1 MRVGLPST
9 CGCVGVGSPS
19 GGAASARLRLE
30 VGLRRRGFSWSCVP
44 RGPRPGGWRA
54 CWSGVSGCGL
64 HSGWTQGSA
73 FLRPIGGSATFGAL
87 YRWHIHRRRG
97 QACQCFSLLVDRAT
111 RREKGS
117 AHPNAKGTQDSSFAR
132 LRSNASALVT
142 GSRRKRRSL
151 GASRT
156 NADPCVPRDPQPECP
171 TRRCCQPPGRGP
183 FGDHTQRQPRQRTS
197 KVTTPAAAHQH
208 DETTC
213 GSAPTTPRPPL
224 IPTHA
229 VRMLVRP
236 VSELDHAPWEGET
249 VEVPF
254 TRLVVDD

>member
-1 MRVGLPST
+1 MGLRPRGFDSRW
-9 CGCVGVGSPS
+9 GCVGAVSR
-19 GGAASARLRLE
+19 GAAFREGLDRAVGERAGLGSRAAGCTRDGLKDLRFCVPSVDLPPSERSTGGISTAGGVRRVSASP
-30 VGLRRRGFSWSCVP
+30 FSWTVP
-44 RGPRPGGWRA
+44 REGR
-54 CWSGVSGCGL
+54 
-64 HSGWTQGSA
+64 SA
-73 FLRPIGGSATFGAL
+73 
-87 YRWHIHRRRG
+87 
-97 QACQCFSLLVDRAT
+97 
-111 RREKGS
+111 
-117 AHPNAKGTQDSSFAR
+117 AHPDAKGTQDSSFAR
-132 LRSNASALVT
+132 RRSNASALVT

-151 GASRT
+151 GVSRT